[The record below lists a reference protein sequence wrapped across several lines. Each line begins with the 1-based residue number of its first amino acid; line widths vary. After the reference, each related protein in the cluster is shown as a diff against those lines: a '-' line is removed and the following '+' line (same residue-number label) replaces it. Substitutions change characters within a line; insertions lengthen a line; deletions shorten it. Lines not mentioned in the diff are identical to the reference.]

1 MTVPEKDMEQ
11 IAKLC
16 KTTSRAFDIRLK
28 RQMRVRKGK
37 IFEFTFSE
45 VYNINDLKICSDVAN
60 YIAENQELFDRFIRK
75 LFINFYSI
83 AEK

>member
-1 MTVPEKDMEQ
+1 
-11 IAKLC
+11 
-16 KTTSRAFDIRLK
+16 
-28 RQMRVRKGK
+28 MRVRKGK